1 MAPAPFVTKKAPAAK
16 TTLLKLV
23 RSTSSTG
30 ILAIVPV
37 SCTRSKSGVSAIL
50 NRINN
55 PTATSTILSRKG
67 ILQPIARKSAF
78 GKDDETILKINDE
91 SRSPIGTPNYGQLPK
106 NPRLAA
112 GECSVASS
120 TAPP

>member
-23 RSTSSTG
+23 RITSSTG

-37 SCTRSKSGVSAIL
+37 SLTLSKSGVSAIL
-50 NRINN
+50 SRINK

-67 ILQPIARKSAF
+67 ILQPKARKPVVGKHLLATKSIAEMT
-78 GKDDETILKINDE
+78 KDDATNRTCSKTDPEGGE
-91 SRSPIGTPNYGQLPK
+91 GRQLG
-106 NPRLAA
+106 RQR
-112 GECSVASS
+112 
-120 TAPP
+120 